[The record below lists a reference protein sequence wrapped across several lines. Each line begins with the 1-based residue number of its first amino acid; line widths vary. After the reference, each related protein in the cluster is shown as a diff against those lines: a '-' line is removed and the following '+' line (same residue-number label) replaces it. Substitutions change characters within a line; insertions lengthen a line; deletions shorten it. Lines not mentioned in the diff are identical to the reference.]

1 MEGDKRN
8 VNELENK
15 HLYMLE
21 SLRDFS
27 SLLFGGFFEAKVLG
41 PGMV

>member
-1 MEGDKRN
+1 MEDYKGN
-8 VNELENK
+8 VNKLENK
-15 HLYMLE
+15 HLYMSE

-41 PGMV
+41 PDMV